1 MGYDRHAYLALDK
14 CVDFEREIWFE
25 LGKCMW
31 RKHRSVYQDHLKY
44 IPNDIVKPFHVK
56 ILRHTDQVRE
66 MNALE
71 KYLHPTLMKG
81 VSAEAANWTVRNQ

>member
-1 MGYDRHAYLALDK
+1 
-14 CVDFEREIWFE
+14 
-25 LGKCMW
+25 MW
-31 RKHRSVYQDHLKY
+31 RKHQSVYQDHLKY

-81 VSAEAANWTVRNQ
+81 ES